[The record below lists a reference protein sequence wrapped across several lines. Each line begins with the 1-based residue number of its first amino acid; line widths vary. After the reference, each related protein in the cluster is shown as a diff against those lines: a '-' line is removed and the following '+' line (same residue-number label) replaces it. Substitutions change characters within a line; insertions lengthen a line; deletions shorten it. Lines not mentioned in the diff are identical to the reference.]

1 MEKVY
6 QGTVADETGISE
18 NDPFT
23 LKNWVVDKKKR
34 IVLMQI
40 VIKQR
45 KAGFLEGGI
54 QLGASLEQNNFL

>member
-1 MEKVY
+1 M
-6 QGTVADETGISE
+6 
-18 NDPFT
+18 
-23 LKNWVVDKKKR
+23 VDKKKR